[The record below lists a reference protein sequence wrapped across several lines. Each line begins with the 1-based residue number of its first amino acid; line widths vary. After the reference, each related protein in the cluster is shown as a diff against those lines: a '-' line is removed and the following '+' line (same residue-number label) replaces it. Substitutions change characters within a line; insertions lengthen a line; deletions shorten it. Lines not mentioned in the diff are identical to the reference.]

1 MPAFFVFSLMILQG
15 FYNFYRTILL
25 WLVSLGVFFMKL
37 QNIIIIFIIIVA
49 IVFVTFFVFNQTEEI
64 KVGVLVNL
72 SGSHSDVGIDIRDG
86 VRLAVDEVNRSELL
100 EGFQIE
106 LMIRDHEMDIKKAN
120 AAIEEFNES
129 GVEVIIGPTLSGM
142 VMSVINKV
150 NELDMIMLS
159 PTSGSKALI
168 STDNN
173 LFRMVPSSEE
183 EQRIVVNDILN
194 KYPDA
199 RVAFIYDRSNFAF
212 TSDWRQQLSHR
223 LLKGGGRLVESNA
236 YDFTRLDNHKVPI
249 HNLSNDFD
257 ALVIAANPIDTAMLV
272 QNYYNTFGD
281 DIKQV
286 YATRWSFD
294 RSLMDYGGKSVEGII
309 IPHPWKYDHG
319 SYRESE
325 FNLSFNKYYNRM
337 PNFGAYYGY
346 EAVLV
351 LKELL
356 ADGVRYHSE
365 DIKNELES
373 GRSFNGLEEIMRF
386 NRFGDAIRTIHLY
399 RIENGDFRRID
410 DR

>member
-1 MPAFFVFSLMILQG
+1 MNLKKISI
-15 FYNFYRTILL
+15 I
-25 WLVSLGVFFMKL
+25 S
-37 QNIIIIFIIIVA
+37 IIIIVIISL
-49 IVFVTFFVFNQTEEI
+49 FYLKFSQPEEI
-64 KVGVLVNL
+64 KVGLLVNL

-86 VRLAVDEVNRSELL
+86 VRLAVDEINRSELL
-100 EGFQIE
+100 EGFQVE
-106 LMIRDHEMDIKKAN
+106 LIIRDHEMNINKAH
-120 AAIEEFNES
+120 AAIEEFNEA

-142 VMSVINKV
+142 VMGVINKV

-168 STDNN
+168 SANNN

-199 RVAFIYDRSNFAF
+199 RVAFIYDRSNYAF
-212 TSDWRQQLSHR
+212 TADWRQQLSHR
-223 LLKGGGRLVESNA
+223 LLRGGGRLVESRA

-249 HNLSNDFD
+249 NILSNDFD

-272 QNYYNTFGD
+272 QNYYNIFGND
-281 DIKQV
+281 MKQV

-294 RSLMDYGGKSVEGII
+294 RSLIDYGSKSVESII
-309 IPHPWKYDHG
+309 IPHPWKYDHD

-337 PNFGAYYGY
+337 PHFGAYYGY
-346 EAVLV
+346 EAVLIIG
-351 LKELL
+351 ELL
-356 ADGVRYHSE
+356 ADGISYHSE

-373 GRSFNGLEEIMRF
+373 GRSFNGLEEGVRF
-386 NRFGDAIRTIHLY
+386 NRFGDAIRNIHLY